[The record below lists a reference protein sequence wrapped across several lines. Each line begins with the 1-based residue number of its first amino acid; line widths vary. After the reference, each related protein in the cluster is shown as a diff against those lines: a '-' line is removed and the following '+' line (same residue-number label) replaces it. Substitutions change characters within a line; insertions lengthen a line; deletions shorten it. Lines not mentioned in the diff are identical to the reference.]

1 MTHHEGFL
9 RDIIANPEEDVLR
22 LIYADW
28 LTENGEEDYGEF
40 IRVQCRIT
48 AIDAALEDTGDC
60 NQPDCPGCVERRA
73 LRRRERELLTD
84 VNRWRWLGLCGH
96 PGDDFSVTFRRGF
109 LAEITLPCDQWMR
122 HGPALV
128 RAALLESVRLSDRAP
143 LLIVSGSWVWLRQG
157 DAPEATHTLPDDLA
171 YAMNAAERRAGW
183 DSEAAARKALS
194 VACLKWARNPAPAIH

>member
-1 MTHHEGFL
+1 MTHAGFL
-9 RDIIANPEEDVLR
+9 VAILAEPERDDIR

-28 LTENGEEDYGEF
+28 LDEHGDPDRAAF
-40 IRVQCRIT
+40 IRVQC
-48 AIDAALEDTGDC
+48 AIGVDPFAHNPPPFNPHCAC
-60 NQPDCPGCVERRA
+60 NLCT
-73 LRRRERELLTD
+73 LRRRERELLKQNP
-84 VNRWRWLGLCGH
+84 VWYVLP
-96 PGDDFSVTFRRGF
+96 PGGPIVTELRRGF
-109 LAEITLPCDQWMR
+109 VAEVTLPCDQWMR

-128 RAALLESVRLSDRAP
+128 RAAPLERVGLSDRAP